1 MIVAGAIGGAI
12 LLWIIITLLGQP
24 IYTVEQQTF
33 VVIERFGKFVGKGG
47 PGLRFKLPYFDR
59 VAGRVSV
66 RVQEL
71 NVKVRTKTSDNVF
84 VDLMIS
90 VQYYV
95 DDVWKAFY
103 KLAKPDAQMES
114 YVYNTVRAKVPTMKL
129 DDVFEKKDEIAK
141 QVEEDLST
149 TMKEFGFSIKVAL
162 VNDVIPDKGVA
173 DAMNEINR
181 QQRLK
186 DAATYEGEVKKT
198 LVVKAAEADAE
209 AKKQAGIGIANQRKE
224 ISKGWQEAVG
234 AMASGLNVPAAEIMA
249 LMVMTQHYDVL
260 SEFARNPNGKA
271 IFVPYTPG
279 GVTGMRDDIMQA
291 LQIQGDSKVHAVVDS
306 DSDKKKK

>member
-1 MIVAGAIGGAI
+1 MVIGAIVGGVVV
-12 LLWIIITLLGQP
+12 LWIIVTLLGQP
-24 IYTVEQQTF
+24 IYSVEQQTF
-33 VVIERFGKFVGKGG
+33 VVIERFGRFVAKKG
-47 PGLRFKLPYFDR
+47 PGLQFKLPYFER
-59 VAGRVSV
+59 ICGRVSI

-84 VDLMIS
+84 VDLIIS

-95 DDVWKAFY
+95 DDVYKAFY
-103 KLAKPDAQMES
+103 KLSKPDAQMES
-114 YVYNTVRAKVPTMKL
+114 YVFNTVRAKVPTMNL
-129 DDVFEKKDEIAK
+129 DSVFEKKDEIATA
-141 QVEEDLST
+141 VEEALGVI
-149 TMKEFGFSIKVAL
+149 MKDFGFAIKTAL
-162 VNDVIPDKGVA
+162 VNDVVPDKGVA

-186 DAATYEGEVKKT
+186 EAATYEGEVKKT
-198 LVVKAAEADAE
+198 LVIKAAEADAE

-291 LQIQGDSKVHAVVDS
+291 LQIQDDGKEHTVVS
-306 DSDKKKK
+306 ADSDKRKK